1 MGRDNKWRFEIPD
14 DLDKIDFTPL
24 FKDEYHIARL
34 KDIYD
39 NPKLYEAYPALATL
53 SVKIIDKLGDN
64 TRGLLRVVKYP
75 SGKVRV
81 SGIELNQKFI
91 EDTPEKTKETL
102 VHEIQHAV
110 QEYEN
115 FARGGSLE
123 GAGGFNNYYRLGGEQ
138 EARETAER
146 ARSYTESK
154 HRIDELSR
162 QLDLKKKV
170 SPACAGMIHSFR
182 E

>member
-1 MGRDNKWRFEIPD
+1 MVWRGLRYEQLAGQKAAVAKLDELNHAREMHSQGMDEQEIWRETGWLLGRDNKWRFEIPD

-75 SGKVRV
+75 GGKVRV

-91 EDTPEKTKETL
+91 EDTKRIMSKL
-102 VHEIQHAV
+102 LS
-110 QEYEN
+110 
-115 FARGGSLE
+115 ARPR
-123 GAGGFNNYYRLGGEQ
+123 ARRLG
-138 EARETAER
+138 
-146 ARSYTESK
+146 
-154 HRIDELSR
+154 LSDG
-162 QLDLKKKV
+162 QKN
-170 SPACAGMIHSFR
+170 AI
-182 E
+182 